1 MSATYRRLS
10 ATIRSLGRNTSLP
23 IVLLVEHEI
32 DSVEWTCVCH
42 FPNLFIVEGNST
54 IPEDLLRAGVADA
67 TCAIVLSASIQNEG
81 EEAFMVDATTILT
94 YITISQLNPEINLRV
109 ELGSSS

>member
-1 MSATYRRLS
+1 MT
-10 ATIRSLGRNTSLP
+10 TSTQGTLRVRVARGALP
-23 IVLLVEHEI
+23 
-32 DSVEWTCVCH
+32 
-42 FPNLFIVEGNST
+42 VEGARVRFTVEAGGGTVGS
-54 IPEDLLRAGVADA
+54 PAAGVADA